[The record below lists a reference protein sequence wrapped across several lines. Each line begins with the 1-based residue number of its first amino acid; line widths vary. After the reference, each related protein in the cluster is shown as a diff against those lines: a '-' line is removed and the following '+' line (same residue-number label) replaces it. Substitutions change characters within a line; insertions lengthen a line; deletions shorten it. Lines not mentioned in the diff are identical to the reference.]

1 MLDPNQLED
10 SFNEFIED
18 LPAWIPD
25 GIISVDLKMLDE
37 LGLLH
42 QDDDESESEDD
53 EQFPHYFHVIET
65 DDKVTLFNHQFAVWI
80 VPQMMDETPVTVTLI
95 SLITNDVPS
104 LELAFATS
112 GVYNTPKFVLK
123 VLRHYLTEVIDTES
137 VISSIDQG

>member
-1 MLDPNQLED
+1 MLDPNQLET
-10 SFNEFIED
+10 SFEEFIEN

-25 GIISVDLKMLDE
+25 GIISVDLKLLDE
-37 LGLLH
+37 LGLLS
-42 QDDDESESEDD
+42 QDDEADEDD

-80 VPQMMDETPVTVTLI
+80 VPQMMDETPITVTLI
-95 SLITNDVPS
+95 SLISNKKPS

-112 GVYNTPKFVLK
+112 GVYNTPKYVLK

-137 VISSIDQG
+137 VISSIDQS